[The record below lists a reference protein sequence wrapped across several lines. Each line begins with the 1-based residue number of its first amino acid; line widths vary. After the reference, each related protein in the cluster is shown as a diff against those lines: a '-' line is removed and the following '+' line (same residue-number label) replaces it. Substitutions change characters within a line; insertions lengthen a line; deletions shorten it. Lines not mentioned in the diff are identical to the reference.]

1 MDGCHAPV
9 PQGMPGD
16 GSKYTQGTGLLNI
29 AGEKIACSG
38 ILGHST
44 VYKKE
49 NSRAVLFLCNENFLE
64 IFAKFLL
71 HFDAECDIIFRHVGH

>member
-29 AGEKIACSG
+29 AGEKIGGSG
-38 ILGHST
+38 TLGHSFFCT
-44 VYKKE
+44 LNLQCKCNRAKK
-49 NSRAVLFLCNENFLE
+49 
-64 IFAKFLL
+64 
-71 HFDAECDIIFRHVGH
+71 

>member
-29 AGEKIACSG
+29 AGEKIGGSG
-38 ILGHST
+38 TLGHSFFCA
-44 VYKKE
+44 KKGAA
-49 NSRAVLFLCNENFLE
+49 NWYGCS
-64 IFAKFLL
+64 
-71 HFDAECDIIFRHVGH
+71 HF